1 MLTEIANALD
11 VTLSYLLGIDS
22 SPAPTSDGFIEVPLY
37 GSIAA
42 GTPIEMLPT
51 DDMHPI
57 PVIVRDKYPDAFLL
71 KVRGESM
78 NRVLPNGCYALIDP
92 AKTVERDGKPYAV
105 CVNGYDATIKRVR
118 KLANGYELAPDS
130 NDPTYR
136 AQVYDYGIEG
146 TDEWQVCLG
155 DQWQIGNARFEVSQG
170 RQPCWKL
177 NERFG
182 VPDIAAQVQ
191 HNLRCGWYLR
201 VLQSGRIQAGDSVQ
215 LLARSYAEW
224 PLSRILELIDSRN
237 CQPQAMRE
245 VLQLPLPPSWQ
256 HMFQRRLDTGECED
270 WQRRLFG

>member
-1 MLTEIANALD
+1 MSLANNIRKRRNELGMTQEKLAELVGVTRSTVTQWETGWSQPRLGALERLAD
-11 VTLSYLLGIDS
+11 AFGCLPSELIEGK
-22 SPAPTSDGFIEVPLY
+22 SPAPTPDGYIEVPLY

-146 TDEWQVCLG
+146 TDEITV
-155 DQWQIGNARFEVSQG
+155 IGRVVWY
-170 RQPCWKL
+170 C
-177 NERFG
+177 
-182 VPDIAAQVQ
+182 VP
-191 HNLRCGWYLR
+191 
-201 VLQSGRIQAGDSVQ
+201 
-215 LLARSYAEW
+215 
-224 PLSRILELIDSRN
+224 
-237 CQPQAMRE
+237 
-245 VLQLPLPPSWQ
+245 
-256 HMFQRRLDTGECED
+256 FD
-270 WQRRLFG
+270 WDF